1 MGVSPQR
8 VTAQL
13 QLTLA
18 KPHFASL
25 SSLPCPLKVKFRAH
39 MALRIGVWIRYA
51 PPTFHNIT
59 VNGGSELFFGPLVEV
74 LAVYDAHL
82 LEESGLAALSG
93 AEQKYL
99 H

>member
-1 MGVSPQR
+1 
-8 VTAQL
+8 
-13 QLTLA
+13 
-18 KPHFASL
+18 
-25 SSLPCPLKVKFRAH
+25 
-39 MALRIGVWIRYA
+39 MALRIGVWVRNA